1 MRKTKI
7 LLYLLI
13 ASSILIS
20 CKKEIEEINELLET
34 DFKVIEFYYGY
45 DNLMKNVRSK
55 DSEPIIIRERNFLEI
70 NVNENGKFNLEGKIV
85 KSDSIIFELKKYLTP
100 NPENEKMP
108 ETIEKEFPYAGKVIT
123 NKNLFISAL
132 FSENLNYKKYSEIRN
147 KIFLAYNQVRNE
159 LAVKKY
165 GKTLSELRFS
175 KNENELEKYYE
186 LANIL
191 QFRYTEIME
200 E

>member
-13 ASSILIS
+13 ASSILNS

-70 NVNENGKFNLEGKIV
+70 NVNENGEFNLEGKIV

>member
-70 NVNENGKFNLEGKIV
+70 NVNENGEFNLEGKIV

-100 NPENEKMP
+100 NPENENMP

-175 KNENELEKYYE
+175 KNENEVEKYYE